1 MMVRMQNND
10 LKEIGASG
18 IDDVL
23 LHDALPPPP
32 PPADDWALF
41 LDVDGCLL
49 DLAST
54 PDAVV
59 VPDGLRERLEA
70 LQSRLDGALALVSGR
85 TIATLDALF
94 APSRFNA
101 VGLHGVEQ
109 RHAGIESVAG
119 EAPPEL
125 AGVRKAAAR
134 LAAVY
139 DGTVVEDKGPALALH
154 WRRAPDAEP
163 ALLAFAV
170 HSLEQLPGY
179 RLQHGKQVVEL
190 YPGSAD
196 DGERIDK
203 GGAIAELLDTL
214 PFQGRLPVFAGDDLT
229 DESGFEVVNVHGG
242 LSVLVGDRAPSAARH
257 RLHDPAAVRAW
268 LGVEHGAK

>member
-1 MMVRMQNND
+1 MQNND

-94 APSRFNA
+94 VPSRFNA

-109 RHAGIESVAG
+109 RHAGVEFVAG

-163 ALLAFAV
+163 ALLAFAA

-203 GGAIAELLDTL
+203 GGAIAELLDTP
-214 PFQGRLPVFAGDDLT
+214 PFQGRMPVFAGDDLT
-229 DESGFEVVNVHGG
+229 DESGFEVVNAHGG
-242 LSVLVGDRAPSAARH
+242 LSVLVGDRTPSVARH
-257 RLHDPAAVRAW
+257 RLCDPAAVRAW
-268 LGVEHGAK
+268 LGVERGAG

>member
-1 MMVRMQNND
+1 MMERMHNQD
-10 LKEIGASG
+10 QKQ
-18 IDDVL
+18 
-23 LHDALPPPP
+23 DAVSSPIAAPQDAPP

-49 DLAST
+49 DLAGT

-59 VPDGLRERLEA
+59 VPDGLREQLEA
-70 LQSRLDGALALVSGR
+70 LQLRLDGALALVSGR
-85 TIATLDALF
+85 TIATLDSLF

-109 RHAGIESVAG
+109 RRGGVESPTEHA
-119 EAPPEL
+119 PEL
-125 AGVRKAAAR
+125 DDVRKAATR

-139 DGTVVEDKGPALALH
+139 DGTVVEDKGRALALH

-163 ALLAFAV
+163 ALLAFAA

-190 YPGSAD
+190 YPGGSGD
-196 DGERIDK
+196 HPMDK
-203 GGAIAELLDTL
+203 GGAIAGLLDSP
-214 PFQGRLPVFAGDDLT
+214 PFRGRLPVFAGDDLT
-229 DESGFEVVNVHGG
+229 DESGFEVVNARDGV
-242 LSVLVGDRAPSAARH
+242 SVLVGDRAPSAARH
-257 RLHDPAAVRAW
+257 RLRDPAAVRGW
-268 LGVEHGAK
+268 LGVAHGAE

>member
-1 MMVRMQNND
+1 MSATAP
-10 LKEIGASG
+10 LTLPA
-18 IDDVL
+18 
-23 LHDALPPPP
+23 PPPVQP
-32 PPADDWALF
+32 HWALF

-59 VPDGLRERLEA
+59 VPDGLRERLET

-101 VGLHGVEQ
+101 VGLHGVEH
-109 RHAGIESVAG
+109 RCAGGESAT
-119 EAPPEL
+119 AQPPPAL
-125 AGVRKAAAR
+125 ADVRKAATR

-163 ALLAFAV
+163 ALVAFAA

-190 YPGSAD
+190 YPGSAG
-196 DGERIDK
+196 GEDSVK
-203 GGAIAELLDTL
+203 GGAIAEVLVTP
-214 PFQGRLPVFAGDDLT
+214 PFHGRLPVFAGDDLT
-229 DESGFEVVNVHGG
+229 DESGFEVVNAHGG
-242 LSVLVGDRAPSAARH
+242 LSVLVGDRTPSAARH
-257 RLHDPAAVRAW
+257 WLRDPAALRAW
-268 LGVEHGAK
+268 LGVEQGAG

>member
-1 MMVRMQNND
+1 MVWMQNND
-10 LKEIGASG
+10 RMGSAVAGADEVMS
-18 IDDVL
+18 L
-23 LHDALPPPP
+23 DAPP

-109 RHAGIESVAG
+109 RHEGSESA
-119 EAPPEL
+119 AAQPPAEL
-125 AGVRKAAAR
+125 ANIRKAASR

-139 DGTVVEDKGPALALH
+139 DGTVVEEKGPALALH

-163 ALLAFAV
+163 ALVAFAA
-170 HSLEQLPGY
+170 HSLERLPGY

-190 YPGSAD
+190 YPGNT
-196 DGERIDK
+196 DGDGIDK
-203 GGAIAELLDTL
+203 GEAIAGLLDTS

-229 DESGFEVVNVHGG
+229 DESGFEVVNAHGG
-242 LSVLVGDRAPSAARH
+242 LSVLVGDRTPSVARL
-257 RLHDPAAVRAW
+257 RLRDPAAVRAW
-268 LGVEHGAK
+268 LGAGRGVG

>member
-1 MMVRMQNND
+1 MMAQMRNND
-10 LKEIGASG
+10 LKETGTASL
-18 IDDVL
+18 DEVL
-23 LHDALPPPP
+23 VHDAPSPP

-49 DLAST
+49 DLAGT

-119 EAPPEL
+119 DAPPEL
-125 AGVRKAAAR
+125 ADVRKAAAR

-163 ALLAFAV
+163 ALLAFAA
-170 HSLEQLPGY
+170 HSLDQLPGY

-190 YPGSAD
+190 YPGNA

-203 GGAIAELLDTL
+203 GGAIAELLGTP

-229 DESGFEVVNVHGG
+229 DESGFEVVNAHGG
-242 LSVLVGDRAPSAARH
+242 LSVLVGDRMPSAACH

-268 LGVEHGAK
+268 LGVEHGAR